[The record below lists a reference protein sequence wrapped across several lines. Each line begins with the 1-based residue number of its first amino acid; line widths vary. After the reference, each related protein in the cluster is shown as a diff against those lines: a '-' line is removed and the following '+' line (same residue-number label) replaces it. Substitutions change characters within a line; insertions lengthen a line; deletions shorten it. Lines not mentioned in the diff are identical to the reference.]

1 MRSLIY
7 FISLLVAG
15 LLFPLNAWAY
25 LDPGTG
31 SMILQGF
38 LAGIAVA
45 AATARLYWHKVLEFF
60 GATGTEDEQPGAD
73 PQDEVRR
80 GE

>member
-1 MRSLIY
+1 MRNLIH
-7 FISLLVAG
+7 FTSLLVVV
-15 LLFPLNAWAY
+15 LLFPLDAWAY

-31 SMILQGF
+31 SMILQGL

-45 AATARLYWHKVLEFF
+45 AATARLYWHRVVDFF

-73 PQDEVRR
+73 PQDEDHR